1 MLEFGLPREKIRYV
15 ASILGQVKSKEARKE
30 AVEYLRKQG
39 IELVERRGG
48 DQSKLKKKKT
58 KNK

>member
-1 MLEFGLPREKIRYV
+1 V
-15 ASILGQVKSKEARKE
+15 ASTLGQVKSKEARKE